1 MLPGASSRCLCWA
14 TLLMVCLGLH
24 AGCGVVPSKYAH
36 MADWTASKDPY
47 TADGNYYFELSER
60 MPRTYLVNKIIYIY
74 SGGHVG
80 QDV

>member
-1 MLPGASSRCLCWA
+1 M
-14 TLLMVCLGLH
+14 
-24 AGCGVVPSKYAH
+24 PSKYAH

-60 MPRTYLVNKIIYIY
+60 MPRTYLVDKVIYVY
-74 SGGHVG
+74 SGGHMG